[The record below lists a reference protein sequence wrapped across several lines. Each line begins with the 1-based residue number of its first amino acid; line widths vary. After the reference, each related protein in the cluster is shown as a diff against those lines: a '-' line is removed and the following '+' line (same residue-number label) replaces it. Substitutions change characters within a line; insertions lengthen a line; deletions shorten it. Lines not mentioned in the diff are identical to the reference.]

1 MRKRTVSNKRNK
13 NKKGLQHYEIIG
25 LLLVVIGTLAV
36 LSIAGQNIGFIGEC
50 IFNLF
55 SFLFGKV
62 PVSRLLFLSLLEYV
76 ILLCEKN
83 LNTL

>member
-55 SFLFGKV
+55 SFLFGKSAGIPAIV
-62 PVSRLLFLSLLEYV
+62 FIFVGIRYIALRE
-76 ILLCEKN
+76 N
-83 LNTL
+83 LK